1 MSNYTEMFLSKVIDQ
16 NEVTALTRYGI
27 EESHLETKGEKAAL
41 SFIRKYAA
49 ENGGQTP
56 SPEVLAANV
65 AEFTYLPRIEDS
77 YEYLAKQIKGH
88 SAKLGVKELL
98 ENGFVDK
105 FSKISDGNILID
117 DLISELQQVKIR
129 TSVRDKIGL
138 NLKTESESF
147 MAEYTRRKEGKSF
160 KIWKSKFPTINE
172 AIGGYLSGNLYTF
185 YGRSGRGKSVIVM
198 EEALEAAMQGA
209 RVLVWAMEMSEF
221 EWVARAYSSLSA
233 RQGIFDAK
241 IEGVNYDVG
250 FDNKA
255 MLTGKLSEE
264 FEKALAVFLPTLNEM
279 IPGEI
284 ILRATDHAD
293 FHERNLKRLEEDIRQ
308 TKADFVVVDAFYH
321 LDYEKNTSRTTGGDA
336 ANTSMKLKRLAGYT
350 QATIAAVT
358 QAEELKGGG
367 KDDEGNRELSLPER
381 NEAKKTSALLED
393 ATNLIAI
400 DSLDGIA
407 LVGINKGRNG
417 GEGTVAELLYMP
429 NFGLVKEIETGQ
441 AAASQFNF

>member
-1 MSNYTEMFLSKVIDQ
+1 MSNYAEMLLSKIVDS
-16 NEVTALTRYGI
+16 NDVTALARYGV
-27 EESHLETKGEKAAL
+27 EESHLATEGERKAL
-41 SFIRKYAA
+41 RFIKKYSA
-49 ENGGQTP
+49 ENGGSTP

-65 AEFTYLPRIEDS
+65 EDFTYLPQIEDS

-88 SAKLGVKELL
+88 AAKLGLKDLL
-98 ENGFVDK
+98 ENQFGRK
-105 FSKISDGNILID
+105 FSSTSDGNILID
-117 DLISELQQVKIR
+117 DLISELQQVRIR
-129 TSVRDKIGL
+129 TSVREKVGL
-138 NLKTESESF
+138 NLKTETESF
-147 MAEYTRRKEGKSF
+147 LTEYQRRKEGKSF
-160 KIWKSKFPTINE
+160 KLWKSKFPTINN

-209 RVLVWAMEMSEF
+209 KVLIWAMEMSEF

-241 IEGVNYDVG
+241 IEGVDYDVG

-284 ILRATDHAD
+284 ILRAKDHVD
-293 FHERNLKRLEEDIRQ
+293 FQDRSLKRLESDIREIG
-308 TKADFVVVDAFYH
+308 ADFVVVDAFYH

-336 ANTSMKLKRLAGYT
+336 ANTSMKLNRIAGYT
-350 QATIAAVT
+350 QATVAAIT

-407 LVGINKGRNG
+407 QVGIKKGRNG
-417 GEGTVAELLYMP
+417 GEDTVAELLYMP
-429 NFGLVKEIETGQ
+429 NYGLVRELETGQ
-441 AAASQFNF
+441 AAASQFDF